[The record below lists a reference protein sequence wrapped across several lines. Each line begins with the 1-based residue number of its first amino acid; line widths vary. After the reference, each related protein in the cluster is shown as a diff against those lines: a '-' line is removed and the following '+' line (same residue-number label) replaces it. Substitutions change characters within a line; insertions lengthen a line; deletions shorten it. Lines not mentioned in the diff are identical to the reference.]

1 MSDNYLNTPL
11 SSLHTELSAKM
22 VPFAG
27 YNMPVQYPLG
37 VRKEHLH
44 TREQAGLFDV
54 SHMGQIKLTGKD
66 AAAALETIVPVDIIG
81 LQPGQQ
87 RYAFFT
93 NEQGGILD
101 DLMVCAVDDGL
112 LLVVNAACKQQDVT
126 LITAAMPSSVT
137 VEVLDRALIAL
148 QGPRAVEVLNRFN
161 SAIGD
166 MIFMQGGYFELMG
179 EQCFVTRSGYT
190 GEDGCEISVSNGL
203 VVAFAKALLEEDEV
217 EAIGLGARDSLRL
230 ESGLCLYGHDL
241 NADITPVEGSLMW
254 GISKN
259 RRKDGERAG
268 GFPGA
273 DVIFSQI
280 EQGVARKRVGL
291 LPTGK
296 APIREGVELFDGSD
310 NAIGKV
316 TSGGFGAYYGKAVA
330 MGYVTIDNAAIGT
343 EVFALLRGKKVP
355 VVVTKT
361 PFVPQRYYRG

>member
-1 MSDNYLNTPL
+1 MSDECLNTPL
-11 SSLHTELSAKM
+11 SQLHIELGAKM

-37 VRKEHLH
+37 VKKEHLH
-44 TREQAGLFDV
+44 TRQQAGLFDV
-54 SHMGQIKLTGKD
+54 SHMGQIKLTGSG

-81 LQPGQQ
+81 LKPGQQ

-101 DLMVCAVDDGL
+101 DLMVCAVNDGL
-112 LLVVNAACKQQDVT
+112 LVVVNAACKHQDLA
-126 LITAAMPSSVT
+126 LITAAMPDSVK
-137 VEVLDRALIAL
+137 VDVVDRALIAL
-148 QGPRAVEVLNRFN
+148 QGPKAVEVLSRFN
-161 SAIGD
+161 PAISD
-166 MIFMQGGYFELMG
+166 MVFMDGGYFELMG

-190 GEDGCEISVSNGL
+190 GEDGCEISVSNEL
-203 VVAFAKALLEEDEV
+203 IVAFAKALLAEEEV

-230 ESGLCLYGHDL
+230 EAGLCLYGHDL
-241 NADITPVEGSLMW
+241 NAETTPVEGALLW

-273 DVIFSQI
+273 NVIFSQI
-280 EQGVARKRVGL
+280 EQGVTRKRVGL

-296 APIREGVELFDGSD
+296 APIREGVELYDGHD
-310 NAIGKV
+310 VLIGKV
-316 TSGGFGAYYGKAVA
+316 TSGGFGASLGKAVA
-330 MGYVTIDNAAIGT
+330 MGFVTFDNAAIGT

-355 VVVTKT
+355 VIVSKT